1 MAAPRV
7 QALHPELLPVL
18 VNALGEGGAFE
29 ADGSP
34 VPAWKATY
42 VVSMLVPETLFDV
55 VCASALLSEL
65 HWMTVLP
72 ADGLYQSACF

>member
-1 MAAPRV
+1 MAAPLV

-42 VVSMLVPETLFDV
+42 VVSLLVPEALFDV
-55 VCASALLSEL
+55 VCAVPSAIFFL
-65 HWMTVLP
+65 
-72 ADGLYQSACF
+72 G

>member
-1 MAAPRV
+1 M

-42 VVSMLVPETLFDV
+42 VVSLVVPEALFDV
-55 VCASALLSEL
+55 VRA
-65 HWMTVLP
+65 
-72 ADGLYQSACF
+72 